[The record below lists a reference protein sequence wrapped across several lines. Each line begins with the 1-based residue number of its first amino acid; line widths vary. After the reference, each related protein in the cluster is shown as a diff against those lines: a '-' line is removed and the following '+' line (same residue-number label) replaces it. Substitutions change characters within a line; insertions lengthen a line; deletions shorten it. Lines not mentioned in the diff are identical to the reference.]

1 MTHKQQTDE
10 TTICNSYEP
19 FFHKDLS
26 QTCKFRAD
34 DGSCRKR
41 EFFMC
46 WDYLYYDEGRTY
58 LKDMDLDKH
67 P

>member
-1 MTHKQQTDE
+1 MTQTSQKDKK
-10 TTICNSYEP
+10 TICNSYKA
-19 FFHKDLS
+19 FYKDDLTS
-26 QTCKFRAD
+26 VCKFRTE
-34 DGSCRKR
+34 DGSCRKQ

-46 WDYLYYDEGRTY
+46 WDYLYNEEGRTY

>member
-1 MTHKQQTDE
+1 MTKTSQTDQK
-10 TTICNSYEP
+10 TICNSYTAFYKE
-19 FFHKDLS
+19 DLVHV
-26 QTCKFRAD
+26 CKFRAE
-34 DGSCRKR
+34 DGSCKKQ

-46 WDYLYYDEGRTY
+46 WDYLYYNEGRLY

>member
-1 MTHKQQTDE
+1 MTDT
-10 TTICNSYEP
+10 TTICNSYEA
-19 FFHKDLS
+19 FYKEDLT
-26 QTCKFRAD
+26 QFCKFRAE
-34 DGSCRKR
+34 DGSCRKK

-46 WDYLYYDEGRTY
+46 WDYLHCDEGRTY